1 MIKVGDLI
9 QETGKPAVRCT
20 GILDDKDLTWM
31 SLDGKASAC
40 DAIFEF
46 KKLEKDEIQL
56 TPEEAIA
63 IVCDDSKTPYNL
75 LHMHEAKVRYGDMST
90 EYTFD
95 VIFEKKE
102 TKEQF
107 VIQGIDISEG
117 FGRWFENDTLEDDF
131 LDSCETDEITSF
143 TAHKCVYNPNPSY
156 IIVN

>member
-1 MIKVGDLI
+1 MKEIK
-9 QETGKPAVRCT
+9 
-20 GILDDKDLTWM
+20 
-31 SLDGKASAC
+31 
-40 DAIFEF
+40 F
-46 KKLEKDEIQL
+46 

-95 VIFEKKE
+95 IIFEVKE

-107 VIQGIDISEG
+107 VIQGLDISEG
-117 FGRWFENDTLEDDF
+117 SGRWFENDTLDLDF

-143 TAHKCVYNPNPSY
+143 TAKPCVYKPGPPY
-156 IIVN
+156 TIINE